1 MSRRVAAA
9 LVVAVAAVMAVVA
22 GAVPAGADGDHGE
35 GGDPCHLLTRKEI
48 TRVFGQKAS
57 APSSS
62 LGPTFCQWTLAATP
76 TQAPGQ
82 VNVVLEVGKVAARDY
97 KTGRQLAGT
106 LAEPV
111 AGLGKKAFF
120 TPDTGTLFVLAAGPT
135 LFYVQANVYDGD
147 ANRITDGLAA
157 TLTTLATR
165 AEARV

>member
-1 MSRRVAAA
+1 VIRRAAA
-9 LVVAVAAVMAVVA
+9 VGVVVALAVVMSVV
-22 GAVPAGADGDHGE
+22 GAAPGGAAE
-35 GGDPCHLLTRKEI
+35 AGDPCGLLTRREI
-48 TRVFGQKAS
+48 TRAFGQKAG

-76 TQAPGQ
+76 AHAPGQ
-82 VNVVLEVGKVAARDY
+82 VNAVLESGKVATRDY
-97 KTGRQLAGT
+97 KTGLQLAGA

-120 TPDTGTLFVLAAGPT
+120 TPDTGTLFVLADGPT

-147 ANRITDGLAA
+147 ANRITDGLKD
-157 TLTTLATR
+157 TLTTLAAR